1 MTPTTTTDELSELE
15 KQYRAQLLG
24 LGAVALE
31 MHQSGEIDPDL
42 LMSLASDVAETEAEL
57 RLLSRG

>member
-1 MTPTTTTDELSELE
+1 MTPTTTDDLSELE

-31 MHQSGEIDPDL
+31 MHQSGQIDPEL
-42 LMSLASDVAETEAEL
+42 LMSLASDVAKTEDEL
-57 RLLSRG
+57 QLLRRG

>member
-1 MTPTTTTDELSELE
+1 MTPTATDETSELE

-24 LGAVALE
+24 LGAIALE

-42 LMSLASDVAETEAEL
+42 LMSLASEVAKTEGEL
-57 RLLSRG
+57 RLLRRG